1 MIKKIFIFLL
11 VTCLMTSVSV
21 VSAAD
26 KQVRLYV
33 NDIEINTIEPI
44 TKSGLTYVPF
54 RQFFEALGY
63 TVGYNAEAKE
73 VFGRKPGS
81 DIKYWLGEDIVEQNG
96 VSYRFFDETTIFEGR
111 IYFPIRFIG
120 DLLGYSVHYDKQ
132 QRTVN
137 LTQFGYGQDQAIREL
152 LNKYY
157 RNFSPKLLTS
167 DNPELGYY
175 NLESEND
182 ANTPPSEI
190 PVRDF
195 VITINSTNYIAEDE
209 ATLHV
214 TYVENTQVLNKT
226 DEFVLTIRQEE
237 GMWKIAQSTMM
248 ASTSELPSD
257 INETAKAILVDHN
270 DEQEAVLSDLRTY
283 YKASNEENYEL
294 TYQYTSPLF
303 IDHWNGAMVDP
314 RRTWDEVLRVNF
326 LISDER
332 VKLSK
337 ERVVFLGEKE
347 AVVHGFI
354 DWNDLTQDIAEGD
367 IIYEALI
374 YMDYANGHW
383 NYHYDYDLE
392 QGFNDW

>member
-1 MIKKIFIFLL
+1 MAKKILL
-11 VTCLMTSVSV
+11 ILLFTCLMTSVSV

-33 NDIEINTIEPI
+33 NDIEIKTIEPI
-44 TKSGLTYVPF
+44 IKAGVTYVPF

-73 VFGRKPGS
+73 VSGRKPGS
-81 DIKYWLGEDIVEQNG
+81 EIKYWLGEDIVEHNG
-96 VSYRFFDETTIFEGR
+96 QGYWFFEVAPFIQGQV
-111 IYFPIRFIG
+111 YFPLRFIG
-120 DLLGYSVHYDKQ
+120 DIIGYSARYDKQ
-132 QRTVN
+132 QHTVN
-137 LTQFGYGQDQAIREL
+137 LTQFGYGQEQAIREL
-152 LNKYY
+152 LTKYY

-167 DNPELGYY
+167 DNLELGYY
-175 NLESEND
+175 NLEFEYD
-182 ANTPPSEI
+182 ADKPSSEI

-195 VITINSTNYIAEDE
+195 VITINTIDYSAMNE
-209 ATLHV
+209 AALHV
-214 TYVENTQVLNKT
+214 TYTENTQVMNQKE
-226 DEFVLTIRQEE
+226 EFALTIRQEE
-237 GMWKIAQSTMM
+237 GMWKIAKSTMM
-248 ASTSELPSD
+248 SSTSELPSD
-257 INETAKAILVDHN
+257 INETAKAILVDHY

-283 YKASNEENYEL
+283 YKVSNEENYEL

-303 IDHWNGAMVDP
+303 IDHWNSAMVDP
-314 RRTWDEVLRVNF
+314 RRTWDDVLRVNF
-326 LISDER
+326 MISDER

-354 DWNDLTQDIAEGD
+354 DWIDLTQDIAEGD
-367 IIYEALI
+367 IVYEALI

-383 NYHYDYDLE
+383 NYHYEYDLE